1 MRNRARISKMSDVDK
16 VLGFID
22 SFYSNASQRPKMYF
36 TSPEAFEDTVSVLE
50 RLRDLLVNRLP
61 ETQLDTYSNYL
72 FRKGFGNFSFSSSYK
87 QSQANNYTE
96 DEFYKAYSEF
106 LMEYLKNG
114 RGQ

>member
-1 MRNRARISKMSDVDK
+1 MRNRARMSKMSDVDK
-16 VLGFID
+16 VLEFID
-22 SFYSNASQRPKMYF
+22 NVYSNASQRPKMYF

-50 RLRDLLVNRLP
+50 RLRDLLVNRLS
-61 ETQLDTYSNYL
+61 EAQLDTYSNYL
-72 FRKGFGNFSFSSSYK
+72 FRKGFGNFSFSRSYK